1 MKALTFSTT
10 DLDRL
15 HTQLIAW
22 RQRQTGRAR
31 LPAELWRA
39 ATHLAHTH
47 GVGRVARTL
56 RLDYYKLRRQ
66 TQGGATDEPA
76 RSTPPGFIELK
87 LPAPPPGAPLPP
99 AAESLGWVELHD
111 GSPRRL
117 RVYTGHAPAAWVAL
131 AEAFWRQHP

>member
-1 MKALTFSTT
+1 MKALTFSTM

-15 HTQLIAW
+15 HTQLTAW

-31 LPAELWRA
+31 LPAELWLA

-47 GVGRVARTL
+47 GVGRVARVL

-66 TQGGATDEPA
+66 TQAGATDEPA
-76 RSTPPGFIELK
+76 RPTPPQFIELK
-87 LPAPPPGAPLPP
+87 LAPPPPGSPP
-99 AAESLGWVELHD
+99 PPRAESPGWVELSD

-131 AEAFWRQHP
+131 AEAFWRSHP